1 MCFLPLL
8 SPSSFHKL
16 HTCQPSVFT
25 LQTFCQSVPPCTI
38 LAHGPTTQAAGP
50 SFSSLL
56 QVFARACSS
65 MASTCLCV
73 IGQQSQSHCHTPIFL
88 TVLSSPYPA
97 HPESQDPLITDITYL
112 LEHSCEPLPSLSSF
126 FSQDPIF
133 QFNSSCFHR
142 LCLFQ
147 CD

>member
-1 MCFLPLL
+1 ML
-8 SPSSFHKL
+8 SPSSLPFLFPQAPYLSALCL
-16 HTCQPSVFT
+16 HTTNFLSVSASLHHPCPWT
-25 LQTFCQSVPPCTI
+25 YHTGCRTF
-38 LAHGPTTQAAGP
+38 LFLFAAGVCQ
-50 SFSSLL
+50 SLL
-56 QVFARACSS
+56 QRGFH
-65 MASTCLCV
+65 CLCV
-73 IGQQSQSHCHTPIFL
+73 TGQQSQSHCHTPIFL